1 MKKCRNERM
10 KGKEAIRKDPPCNSH
25 SGPFYVFR
33 EVITSHFLSRSL
45 PRLSDA

>member
-1 MKKCRNERM
+1 MKVR
-10 KGKEAIRKDPPCNSH
+10 EAIRKDPPCNSH

-33 EVITSHFLSRSL
+33 EVVTSHFLSRSL